1 MPKKTLQI
9 VESAYRATLEEQD
22 DTVVWITHAM
32 KGAGGEFD
40 VLLRGNAVNY
50 AVKAQDASGLAFGA
64 KRQTQPP
71 RLAEDVAKFAD
82 KGVTVL
88 AVAED
93 IAERGL
99 ERGDLIASVKPVSR
113 AELPAL
119 LERYDLIWHW

>member
-9 VESAYRATLEEQD
+9 VESAYRATIEEQD

-50 AVKAQDASGLAFGA
+50 AVKAQDASGLTFGA

-71 RLAEDVAKFAD
+71 RIAEDVAKFAD

-113 AELPAL
+113 GELPAL
-119 LERYDLIWHW
+119 FERYDLIWHW